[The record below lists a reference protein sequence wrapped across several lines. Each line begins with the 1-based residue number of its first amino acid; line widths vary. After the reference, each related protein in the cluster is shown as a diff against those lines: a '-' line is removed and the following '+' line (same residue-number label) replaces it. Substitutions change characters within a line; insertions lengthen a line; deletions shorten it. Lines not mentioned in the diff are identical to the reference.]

1 MNISKSKILFYRS
14 MASMIE
20 AGLPLSKSLRQ
31 RHTGIFR
38 RTAPEIAADIE
49 AGKGSLCDI
58 MLTYPHVFSETDC
71 ALVRAGEQSGKLD
84 KVFKSLAENLEF
96 QRNIKSTAVSNML
109 YPAFLFH
116 FAAIAVPA
124 VSVLTGKLSLAGAA
138 LNTIFTL
145 LPVYAFALAL
155 GFPGIFNFM
164 RNTSVMMFISGAL
177 LQFPLLGSLIRKLN
191 YARFFMIYAMTLE
204 AGISTIKSV
213 RISATACMNKYLRAI
228 FMKTAAT
235 MENEGITFAEAYG
248 RYIFPSDITSVSLS
262 LMESGEL
269 SGKPDETAAHIAR
282 LYKDEA
288 EESIKRITYI
298 VPKLIYFVMVI
309 YLAWNI
315 LSFWSSIFARASAL

>member
-1 MNISKSKILFYRS
+1 MSISKSKILFYRS

-20 AGLPLSKSLRQ
+20 AGLPLSKALKQ
-31 RHTGIFR
+31 RHSGIFR
-38 RTAPEIAADIE
+38 KTAPEIAAGIE
-49 AGKGSLCDI
+49 AGKGSLSDI
-58 MLTYPHVFSETDC
+58 MAGYPHLFSETDC
-71 ALVRAGEQSGKLD
+71 ALVKAGEQSGKLD
-84 KVFKSLAENLEF
+84 KVLKSLAENLEF
-96 QRNIKSTAVSNML
+96 QQNIKSTVISNML

-124 VSVLTGKLSLAGAA
+124 ISVLTGKLSPAGAVFNA
-138 LNTIFTL
+138 VFTL
-145 LPVYAFALAL
+145 LPVYAVALAL
-155 GFPGIFNFM
+155 SFPGIFNFM

-204 AGISTIKSV
+204 SGISTIKSV

-228 FMKTAAT
+228 FMKTADT
-235 MENEGITFAEAYG
+235 MEEEGITFAEAYG

-282 LYKDEA
+282 LYKNEA
-288 EESIKRITYI
+288 EESIKRITSI
-298 VPKLIYFVMVI
+298 VPKLIYFIMVI

-315 LSFWSSIFARASAL
+315 LSFWSSIFARTSAL